1 MILMCNKG
9 ITCSSESEN
18 LIDQQQPHQ
27 AVYLMES
34 PSTTPHFGSNSTHGT
49 SSPVL
54 NEENPRVK
62 FLCSFSGSI
71 LPRPQDG
78 KLRYVGGETRIVS
91 VPRDIKYEELMSK
104 MRELYEGAAVLKY
117 QQPDEDLDAL
127 VSVVNDDDVTNM
139 MEEYDKLG
147 SGDGFTRLRIFL
159 FSYPDQDGGSSHY
172 DGDERD
178 HERRYVDALNNLND
192 GSDFRKQHTESPVIS
207 SIDDLHVAEQFFS
220 PMSLEGGLHSQR
232 NEIPMPQYNLHRLKI
247 PHVGSGQQHHQ
258 PISQRYNE
266 MEAPWSPAYYSPRHH
281 GHLDPRPMAEFPS
294 SPSSARYRMPFSD
307 VPDKCSDRMPE
318 EFARPPLHHQPGY
331 EHQPQYSDNVVW
343 LPSGAISG
351 EKSGFP
357 GNLFHGNNVLEGN
370 SVCEHCR
377 VCFQRNQ
384 PHLEQPN
391 MVNGFHQVANL
402 CADCPPNRETF
413 MLNPDAKLHHGY
425 ATEQNNDSSS
435 LYNENHNQW
444 VPHHLNCRAEEARSH
459 VSGTGKLNDHYIV
472 DGPGINLPL
481 VHNNMVDVHHVS
493 NNFVHQ
499 RAGPEMG
506 NEVFHD
512 RPVAGP
518 PHVHIPPA
526 EDRGVRYGNLPYA
539 YGGDNLY
546 PVSQGHAPGHAA
558 WRNVQST
565 MHAVPPYDASNSAP
579 QVNGSVNPGYLR
591 HEGSPSFCIAV
602 DNQNLG
608 VESSQKVLGF
618 DGKTVP
624 DYSYGQALNLNP
636 NTLAHENHHH
646 QFSPELIQ
654 PTPDML
660 SSATPV
666 DAVTRVMMLD
676 TESLTREQKEV
687 NDVEKVENSDIQV
700 INQNNSG
707 DKNCEVVPLESM
719 YSNCPKL
726 AEETG
731 NAVKTSDND
740 QSTPEILK
748 LSVNN
753 LSFVPEMMASVKKAV
768 IDGAEEVKA
777 KVEQSTD
784 PLKSNAIA
792 KEAATNSLEPVV
804 RTQ

>member
-1 MILMCNKG
+1 MCNKG
-9 ITCSSESEN
+9 IACLSESEN
-18 LIDQQQPHQ
+18 PVDQQQPHQ

-34 PSTTPHFGSNSTHGT
+34 PATTPHFGSNSTHGT

-207 SIDDLHVAEQFFS
+207 SVDDLHVAEQFFS

-307 VPDKCSDRMPE
+307 LPDKCSDRMPE
-318 EFARPPLHHQPGY
+318 EFARPPLHLSLDMNTSHNILTMLY
-331 EHQPQYSDNVVW
+331 
-343 LPSGAISG
+343 
-351 EKSGFP
+351 GFQVE
-357 GNLFHGNNVLEGN
+357 LYLV
-370 SVCEHCR
+370 
-377 VCFQRNQ
+377 RNQ
-384 PHLEQPN
+384 AFQVTFFMETMLSKETVSVNTAGYVSKEKPHLEQPN

-444 VPHHLNCRAEEARSH
+444 VPHHLNCRAEEARSQ

-472 DGPGINLPL
+472 DGPGMNLPL
-481 VHNNMVDVHHVS
+481 VHNNMVDVHQVS

-506 NEVFHD
+506 NELFHD

-546 PVSQGHAPGHAA
+546 PVSHGHAPGHAA

-565 MHAVPPYDASNSAP
+565 MHAVPPYDASIR
-579 QVNGSVNPGYLR
+579 L
-591 HEGSPSFCIAV
+591 HK
-602 DNQNLG
+602 LM
-608 VESSQKVLGF
+608 KVLGF

-676 TESLTREQKEV
+676 AESLTQEQKEV

-700 INQNNSG
+700 INQNNLG
-707 DKNCEVVPLESM
+707 DKNCEVVPPESM
-719 YSNCPKL
+719 YSNCPEL
-726 AEETG
+726 AEGRG
-731 NAVKTSDND
+731 NSVKTSDND
-740 QSTPEILK
+740 QSTPEISK

-792 KEAATNSLEPVV
+792 KEAATNSLEPVNTPGDGEV
-804 RTQ
+804 DSDSENVNNSKIEPTKAEAELFPRDCRQ